1 MQQINLYSEILKQEQ
16 QQTGLKFATMAL
28 AALIALFTLVSVY
41 LWWDIY
47 TSGNKLKQT
56 QQALNEQQNR
66 MHALLAKQALNQ
78 PNIELIAEIEQW
90 QNNLNETTQALQ
102 LLDSKRSVLSK
113 GFSYYLKA
121 LAIQPN
127 PEVWL
132 TSIHIDGQNEEV
144 KLEGSTFKPQQI
156 PQTLQQFQRKP
167 ALKGLTFGKLVMH
180 QSEKIP
186 GQMDFILGSLDKPED
201 GK

>member
-28 AALIALFTLVSVY
+28 AALIVLFALVSAY

-56 QQALNEQQNR
+56 QEALNEQQNR
-66 MHALLAKQALNQ
+66 MNALLAKQALNQ
-78 PNIELIAEIEQW
+78 PNNELIAEIEQW
-90 QNNLNETTQALQ
+90 QNNLNETAQTLQ

-132 TSIHIDGQNEEV
+132 TSIHIDGQNEEI

-167 ALKGLTFGKLVMH
+167 ALKGLTFGKLVMR

-186 GQMDFILGSLDKPED
+186 GQMDFILGNLDKPED